1 MSSRPS
7 QDPAWFQILN
17 SNLQRHVWFCSHIRM
32 NSACRAFIYSGSD
45 TSTDRNLQACTHP
58 STESSALC
66 LSFSLAA
73 SLPCLLQTEQPSEV
87 LGGGWGWGAG
97 ARTGRFHFQSAA
109 FPVPLKPHLL
119 GPGKGEPQLLCP
131 APPSY
136 PHQGD
141 IKKC

>member
-7 QDPAWFQILN
+7 RDLGWFQILN
-17 SNLQRHVWFCSHIRM
+17 SNLQRHVWFCSHILM
-32 NSACRAFIYSGSD
+32 NSACRAFVYSGSD
-45 TSTDRNLQACTHP
+45 TSTDSNPEACP
-58 STESSALC
+58 STEPSALC

-87 LGGGWGWGAG
+87 SGGGGGGAG
-97 ARTGRFHFQSAA
+97 ARTGLFHFQSAA
-109 FPVPLKPHLL
+109 FSPRQNPKPHLL

-131 APPSY
+131 APPSH